1 MNTSSTAPLHAGVFN
16 DSETAAQAVTEL
28 RAAGFTHQEI
38 SVISSDREGLR
49 KFESQDAEDVSD
61 EKQSSAVGT
70 AGAAGL
76 GLGGAAIA
84 AGAIATG
91 GVPLMVVGAFA
102 GIAAAGTFA
111 ALMLNRGMQ
120 PELSDFYEQALLK
133 GQFLVVVEPRSHR
146 TPAELQRADQILK
159 RGTES
164 IHLNQEA

>member
-1 MNTSSTAPLHAGVFN
+1 MSNSSTAPLHAGVF
-16 DSETAAQAVTEL
+16 DTAEPAAQAVKEL

-38 SVISSDREGLR
+38 SIISSDKEGLKR
-49 KFESQDAEDVSD
+49 FDSQDTEDVSD
-61 EKQSSAVGT
+61 ENQSEAVGT

-111 ALMLNRGMQ
+111 ALMLSRGMQ

-133 GQFLVVVEPRSHR
+133 GQFLVVVEPQSHR

-159 RGTES
+159 RGVES
-164 IHLNQEA
+164 IHFNEDA